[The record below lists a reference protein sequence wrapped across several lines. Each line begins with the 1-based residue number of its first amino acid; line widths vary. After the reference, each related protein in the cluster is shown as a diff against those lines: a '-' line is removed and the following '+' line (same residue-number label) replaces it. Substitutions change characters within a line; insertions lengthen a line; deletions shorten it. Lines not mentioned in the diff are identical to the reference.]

1 METTA
6 APTTDS
12 PAESA
17 LFSKIST
24 RLLPFLFVLYVAS
37 YLARVNVSFAGLSMK
52 RDLESH
58 GLTAERFGLG
68 LGLFFLG
75 YLLFEI
81 PSNLVLEKV
90 GARRW
95 IARIMLTW
103 GLVAMA
109 MALVRGPK
117 SFYALRILLGVAE
130 AGFFPGVILYLT
142 YWFPPR
148 RRARAVATFMT
159 ATAVSGV
166 AGALVSTAILRLDG
180 AANLRGWQWL
190 FILEG
195 LPSVLLSAFVLL
207 LLPNKP
213 ADAPW
218 MSDQD
223 RALLAD
229 TFAREQA
236 TARHHVGDLL
246 PALTHPRVWLLT
258 AVYFMIALGM
268 YCVSLWLP
276 LLLAGAWPGHKDMHY
291 TLLSAIPY
299 AVAAIGMVLIARSS
313 DRTGD
318 RRWHSALCL
327 LGAAIGAAGAAASA
341 PLHQPAVTLAAF
353 SLVALGIWGA
363 IGPFWAMPPAFL
375 AGTAAAGGIALINS
389 VGNLG
394 GFLGPYIIG
403 YVKQH
408 TGSFTAALWI
418 LAALLTTGA
427 ILASLIRVHPSHP
440 SAVPVIPANPPDA

>member
-1 METTA
+1 MQTLPQLSYA
-6 APTTDS
+6 S
-12 PAESA
+12 NESA
-17 LFSKIST
+17 LFAKISR
-24 RLLPFLFVLYVAS
+24 RLLPFLFLLYVVS

-52 RDLESH
+52 RDLDSH

-68 LGLFFLG
+68 LGLFFVG

-81 PSNLVLEKV
+81 PSNLILEKV
-90 GARRW
+90 GARKW

-109 MALVRGPK
+109 MALVRGPR

-142 YWFPPR
+142 YWYPPS

-180 AANLRGWQWL
+180 VQNLHGWQWL
-190 FILEG
+190 FVLEG
-195 LPSVLLSAFVLL
+195 LPSVLLSGVVLL
-207 LLPNKP
+207 LLSDGP
-213 ADAPW
+213 ANARW
-218 MSDQD
+218 MSDAD
-223 RALLAD
+223 RGLLAD
-229 TFAREQA
+229 AFAREHGPAQ
-236 TARHHVGDLL
+236 RHVGDLAR
-246 PALTHPRVWLLT
+246 ALTHPRVWLLT
-258 AVYFMIALGM
+258 SVYFTVALGM

-276 LLLAGAWPGHKDMHY
+276 LLLSAAWPGHKDMHY

-299 AVAAIGMVLIARSS
+299 AVAAIGMVAIARNS

-318 RRWHSALCL
+318 RRRHAAICL
-327 LGAAIGAAGAAASA
+327 LGAALGAAGAAASA
-341 PLHQPAVTLAAF
+341 SLHQPAVTLAAF
-353 SLVALGIWGA
+353 SLTALGIWGS

-394 GFLGPYIIG
+394 GFLGPYIFG
-403 YVKQH
+403 YVKQR
-408 TGSFTAALWI
+408 TGSFTTALWI
-418 LAALLTTGA
+418 LAGILAFGA
-427 ILASLIRVHPSHP
+427 ILASILRLPPTPSP
-440 SAVPVIPANPPDA
+440 SGRRTG